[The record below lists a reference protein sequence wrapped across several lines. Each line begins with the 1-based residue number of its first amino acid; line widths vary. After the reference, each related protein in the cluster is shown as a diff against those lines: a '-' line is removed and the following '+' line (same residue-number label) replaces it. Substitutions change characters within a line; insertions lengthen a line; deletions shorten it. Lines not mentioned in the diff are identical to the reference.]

1 MRLLVYQT
9 WSINYRMNC
18 TSLLA
23 LNDKSQVYRG
33 TNTLTMLNMVCVDFY
48 SRYDTL
54 KNDLLIKA
62 INRSPEV
69 VLGLKD
75 LSSSRKASPASKGL
89 APCWPRFGFVL
100 FVNMVCFNWH
110 RTLWLHYLSDIKMW
124 GRGSF
129 DRVQYL
135 DRNRYSDPVVKG
147 RG

>member
-1 MRLLVYQT
+1 MGTSREINRNHIFQACKFTYYLTGLLVAVASYSVLVLLFFFPQLDRSFESNPLT
-9 WSINYRMNC
+9 IVETLQWLEVVMINYRMNC

-62 INRSPEV
+62 INRSSEV

-75 LSSSRKASPASKGL
+75 PSSSR
-89 APCWPRFGFVL
+89 
-100 FVNMVCFNWH
+100 
-110 RTLWLHYLSDIKMW
+110 
-124 GRGSF
+124 
-129 DRVQYL
+129 
-135 DRNRYSDPVVKG
+135 
-147 RG
+147 

>member
-1 MRLLVYQT
+1 M
-9 WSINYRMNC
+9 INYRMNC

-54 KNDLLIKA
+54 INDLLIKA

-75 LSSSRKASPASKGL
+75 PSSSRKASPASKGL
-89 APCWPRFGFVL
+89 APC
-100 FVNMVCFNWH
+100 
-110 RTLWLHYLSDIKMW
+110 
-124 GRGSF
+124 
-129 DRVQYL
+129 
-135 DRNRYSDPVVKG
+135 
-147 RG
+147 